1 MTEQSDA
8 SFEYQAPEISPK
20 HAKARQNLPGSSHD
34 FTLEAMQMEDCN
46 SLKDDSNSDE
56 CNDGPGIFNFKSQL
70 TSNKEPFSAS
80 AQKRSLSLYVKA
92 SQTNKES
99 EIISQIREIRTS
111 FLEEQQSN
119 RNHLESTVVNQGN
132 LAINQVY
139 FLRPIDQ
146 IQQQLKLIK
155 ERKEGIALTNK
166 IEALKMKIL
175 KPRKIHNPRTQA
187 QQQVKN

>member
-1 MTEQSDA
+1 M
-8 SFEYQAPEISPK
+8 
-20 HAKARQNLPGSSHD
+20 
-34 FTLEAMQMEDCN
+34 
-46 SLKDDSNSDE
+46 
-56 CNDGPGIFNFKSQL
+56 

-119 RNHLESTVVNQGN
+119 RNHFESTVVNQGN

-175 KPRKIHNPRTQA
+175 KPRKIYNPRTQA
-187 QQQVKN
+187 RQQVKN